1 MANFDT
7 LHQKNFFLTFALR
20 FHYNFA
26 STQPEKHNSANHEFQ
41 ETLFTTTET
50 KLQVETKRMSADDGG
65 YLRLK

>member
-7 LHQKNFFLTFALR
+7 LHQENFFLTFA
-20 FHYNFA
+20 
-26 STQPEKHNSANHEFQ
+26 PEKHNSANHEFQ